1 MKKGFDAFCNPINQT
16 DNIYIYIDETYQQM
30 TLQQLEYIL
39 AVARHRHFARA
50 AEACF
55 VTQPTLSMMIQKLEE
70 ELGVKIFDR
79 SRKPVTV
86 TPVGEMILER
96 ARKVMKESEGISELV
111 KAYKGH
117 IEGTINM
124 GIIPT
129 LAPYILP
136 LFARPFLEKYP
147 GVKLRIWEYTTQQ
160 IIQYLR
166 EGALDIGLM
175 ATPVNYPGIDEYPV
189 FYEPFVVYTTN
200 IYLKEYLLP
209 RDIDPNQLWLLEEA
223 HCFQSQ
229 VANLCE
235 LRQKNGR
242 RLDYEAGSIETL
254 IQLVDSQQGITI
266 LPQLATLS
274 MPKSQR
280 LRLKPFQPPAP
291 AREISLV
298 AYHGFARSRMLEA
311 VKESII
317 GALPGNL
324 KKGGELKRVDI
335 DIQLE

>member
-1 MKKGFDAFCNPINQT
+1 
-16 DNIYIYIDETYQQM
+16 M
-30 TLQQLEYIL
+30 TLQQLEYVL

-79 SRKPVTV
+79 SRKPVST
-86 TPVGEMILER
+86 TPVGELILER
-96 ARKVMKESEGISELV
+96 ARKALKEAEGITELV

-160 IIQYLR
+160 IIQHLR
-166 EGALDIGLM
+166 EGSLDVGLM
-175 ATPVNYPGIDEYPV
+175 ATPVNYPGIDEHPV

-200 IYLKEYLLP
+200 TYQKEYLVP
-209 RDIDPNQLWLLEEA
+209 KDIDPNQLWLLEEA

-229 VANLCE
+229 VVNLCD
-235 LRQKNGR
+235 LRQKAGQ

-266 LPQLATLS
+266 LPQLATIS
-274 MPKSQR
+274 MAKKQR
-280 LRLKPFQPPAP
+280 QRLKPFQPPAP

-298 AYHGFARSRMLEA
+298 AYHGFARDRLLVAIKEA
-311 VKESII
+311 IVQ
-317 GALPGNL
+317 ALPSVI
-324 KKGGELKRVDI
+324 KKGGELERVDI

>member
-1 MKKGFDAFCNPINQT
+1 
-16 DNIYIYIDETYQQM
+16 M
-30 TLQQLEYIL
+30 TLQQFEYIL

-70 ELGVKIFDR
+70 ELGIKVFDR
-79 SRKPVTV
+79 SRKPVSI
-86 TPVGEMILER
+86 TPVGEMVLER
-96 ARKVMKESEGISELV
+96 ARKVLKETEGITELV

-136 LFARPFLEKYP
+136 LFARPFLDKYP
-147 GVKLRIWEYTTQQ
+147 GVKLRIWEYTTMQ
-160 IIQYLR
+160 IVGHLR
-166 EGALDIGLM
+166 DGSLDLGLM
-175 ATPVNYPGIDEYPV
+175 ATPINYPSIEEYPL
-189 FYEPFVVYTTN
+189 FYEPFVIYSTN
-200 IYLKEYLLP
+200 TYLKDYLMP
-209 RDIDPNQLWLLEEA
+209 KDIDPNQLWLLEEA

-229 VANLCE
+229 VVNLCE
-235 LRQKNGR
+235 LRQKSGH

-274 MPKSQR
+274 MSKGQR
-280 LRLKPFQPPAP
+280 KRLKYFQPPAP

-298 AYHGFARSRMLEA
+298 AYQGFARHQLLEA
-311 VKESII
+311 VKEAIVNS
-317 GALPGNL
+317 LPNGL
-324 KKGGELKRVDI
+324 KKEKKWQRVDI
-335 DIQLE
+335 DIQLEGK